1 MVSTIRRRDAQKIQ
15 RTAPVVRRRPRGGSL
30 ICEAASILTSYESI

>member
-15 RTAPVVRRRPRGGSL
+15 RTAPVVRRRPGGSL
-30 ICEAASILTSYESI
+30 TCEAASILTHYESI